1 VAAKHF
7 FAEELMKTAPVLV
20 TMSFAAAAAAA
31 QMTPA
36 TSPSPA
42 AKAPGGGPVTRAVA
56 VLHPAKDGAVAGT
69 LTFVK
74 ATPGVKI
81 TGRITGLGAGTHGF
95 HIHEFGD
102 CSAADFSSAGGHY
115 NPTGHQHAG
124 PAEARRHIGD
134 MGNIEA
140 AADGAATVDYTDTRL
155 RFDGAHGILGRGVI
169 VHANPDDLK
178 TQPTGN
184 AGGRLACGVI
194 GVAKAE

>member
-1 VAAKHF
+1 
-7 FAEELMKTAPVLV
+7 MKTASLLAVVSL
-20 TMSFAAAAAAA
+20 AAAASAA

-36 TSPSPA
+36 ASPVPPATPAPA
-42 AKAPGGGPVTRAVA
+42 AKSPGGPVTRAVA
-56 VLHPAKDGAVAGT
+56 VLHPAGDGKTSGV

-74 ATPGVKI
+74 AAPGAKV
-81 TGRITGLGAGTHGF
+81 TGRITGLAPGTHGF

-124 PAEARRHIGD
+124 TTEPRRHMGD
-134 MGNIEA
+134 MGNVEA
-140 AADGAATVDYTDTRL
+140 GADGVATVDYTDPRL
-155 RFDGAHGILGRGVI
+155 RFEGAHGILGRGVI

-184 AGGRLACGVI
+184 AGGRLACGVV
-194 GVAKAE
+194 GAAKAE